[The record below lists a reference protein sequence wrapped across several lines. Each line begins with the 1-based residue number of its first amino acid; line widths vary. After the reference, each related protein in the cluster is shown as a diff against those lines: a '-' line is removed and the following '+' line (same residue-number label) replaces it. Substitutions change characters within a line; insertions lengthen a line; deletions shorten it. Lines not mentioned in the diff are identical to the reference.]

1 MLHETEPRCES
12 LLCPSDLSIGHDP
25 VIKPLRPRG
34 VAKTVQKFSCDLSLR
49 NLTPPST
56 PFLPLLIIPIP
67 LMPSPRPTI
76 PRTLP
81 NLMSTPSTQQRSTN
95 RPQTREYQITNR
107 ASAKSTKERIRR
119 APLLLLLMR
128 PRPRPRSIARTV
140 MIIRPCPRKVAR
152 HISRSRRVVVRP
164 GTGDAPR
171 SRRVLV
177 GSCS

>member
-1 MLHETEPRCES
+1 MLHETEPRYES
-12 LLCPSDLSIGHDP
+12 IRCPSDRSIGHNP
-25 VIKPLRPRG
+25 VTRPTGRKLLPK
-34 VAKTVQKFSCDLSLR
+34 AVQKLSCNLLR
-49 NLTPPST
+49 NLPPPSAT
-56 PFLPLLIIPIP
+56 LLPLLIVLIP

-76 PRTLP
+76 PCALP
-81 NLMSTPSTQQRSTN
+81 NLMSTPSTQQRTTN

-107 ASAKSTKERIRR
+107 ATAKSPKERIRR

-128 PRPRPRSIARTV
+128 PRPRPRSVVRAV

-171 SRRVLV
+171 AR
-177 GSCS
+177 